1 MIALSLREFF
11 ENNDDLR
18 EKLKKSEKSIFL
30 YGTGNGADKVIDDF
44 NSRGIEISGV
54 FVSDGFCRDRT
65 FRGFKVKT
73 LSDVQNENAD
83 FIAALS
89 FGSDRE
95 EVIKNV
101 DKIAEKYEYY
111 AVDVPVYGDNIFDRE
126 FVNKNIDKIELAR
139 TLFYDGESREIYDN
153 MVKFKFTGRRE
164 FLKKCESDSVPFEF
178 KKGEKY
184 LDLGAYNG
192 DTVLSFVNSCPDYS
206 FITALEPDGKN
217 FKKLEKNTENLRDIR
232 LINACVSDFDGESY
246 FTSAKGRG
254 GSSDNGKIPVKAVSV
269 DSILKNED
277 VTYLKADVEGAE
289 SKAVDGMRE
298 IILRCKPKM
307 KIACYHRSEDIF
319 SLIIKVMNIRSDY
332 KAFIRHTPHTLG
344 WDTDLYFV

>member
-1 MIALSLREFF
+1 MIALSLRDFF

-18 EKLKKSEKSIFL
+18 EKLKKSEKPIFL

-44 NSRGIEISGV
+44 NSRGIEIFGV
-54 FVSDGFCRDRT
+54 FVSDGFCRDRF

-73 LSDVQNENAD
+73 FADIQRENAD
-83 FIAALS
+83 FIVAQS
-89 FGSDRE
+89 FGSGRA

-101 DKIAEKYEYY
+101 EKIADKYEYY

-126 FVNKNIDKIELAR
+126 FVNENIDKIELAR
-139 TLFYDGESREIYDN
+139 SLFYDDESRVLYDN
-153 MVKFKFTGRRE
+153 MVKFKFTGERE
-164 FLKKCESDSVPFEF
+164 YLKKCESDYVPFELE
-178 KKGEKY
+178 KGEKY

-206 FITALEPDGKN
+206 FITALEPDKKN
-217 FKKLEKNTENLRDIR
+217 FMKLEKNTENLRDIR
-232 LINACVSDFDGESY
+232 LINACVSDFDGEAF

-254 GSSDNGKIPVKAVSV
+254 GSSDNGKIPVKSVSV

-289 SKAVDGMRE
+289 GNAIDGMRE
-298 IILRCKPKM
+298 TILRCRPKM

-319 SLIIKVMNIRSDY
+319 SLIIKVMGIRNDY

>member
-1 MIALSLREFF
+1 MSLRDFF

-18 EKLKKSEKSIFL
+18 EKLKKSKKPVFL

-44 NSRGIEISGV
+44 NNRGIKISGV

-73 LSDVQNENAD
+73 FADIQSENAE

-89 FGSDRE
+89 FGSSRA
-95 EVIKNV
+95 EVLENV
-101 DKIAEKYEYY
+101 EKIAEKYEYY
-111 AVDVPVYGDNIFDRE
+111 AVDVPVYGDNIFDRK
-126 FVNKNIDKIELAR
+126 FVNENMDKIELAR
-139 TLFYDGESREIYDN
+139 TLFYDEESREIYDN
-153 MVKFKFTGRRE
+153 MVKFKFTGERE
-164 FLKKCESDSVPFEF
+164 YLKKCETSREFIEFE
-178 KKGEKY
+178 KGEKY

-192 DTVLSFVNSCPDYS
+192 DTVLSFINSCPYYES
-206 FITALEPDGKN
+206 ITAVEPDVKN
-217 FKKLEKNTENLRDIR
+217 FAKLKKNTAGIKNIR
-232 LINACVSDFDGESY
+232 LINAFISDSDGEVL

-254 GSSDNGKIPVKAVSV
+254 SSSADGKISVKAVSV

-289 SKAVDGMRE
+289 AQMIDGMKNTL
-298 IILRCKPKM
+298 LRCRPKM

-319 SLIIKVMNIRSDY
+319 SLIIKVMNIRDDY
-332 KAFIRHTPHTLG
+332 KAFISHTPHTLG
-344 WDTDLYFV
+344 WDTDLYFI

>member
-1 MIALSLREFF
+1 MSLREFF

-18 EKLKKSEKSIFL
+18 EKLKKSEKPIFL

-44 NSRGIEISGV
+44 DSREIEISGV

-73 LSDVQNENAD
+73 FADIQRENED
-83 FIAALS
+83 FIVSLS
-89 FGSDRE
+89 FGSGRE
-95 EVIKNV
+95 EVIENV
-101 DKIAEKYEYY
+101 GRIAEKYEFY
-111 AVDVPVYGDNIFDRE
+111 AVDVPVYGDNIFDRD

-139 TLFYDGESREIYDN
+139 TLFYDEESREIYDN
-153 MVKFKFTGRRE
+153 MVKFKFTGERKY
-164 FLKKCESDSVPFEF
+164 LKKCESDSVPFEF
-178 KKGEKY
+178 EKGEKY

-206 FITALEPDGKN
+206 FITAVEPDRKN

-232 LINACVSDFDGESY
+232 LINACVSDFDGETF

-254 GSSDNGKIPVKAVSV
+254 GSSDNGKIPVKSVSV

-289 SKAVDGMRE
+289 SKAIDGMRE
-298 IILRCKPKM
+298 TVLRCRPKM

-319 SLIIKVMNIRSDY
+319 ALIIKVMSIRNDY
-332 KAFIRHTPHTLG
+332 KAFIRHTRHTLG